1 MTWKNGRK
9 EKEKRNFIGAFH
21 KEVNQES
28 RD

>member
-1 MTWKNGRK
+1 MKWKNKRE